1 MEILSFQEL
10 SRHTVLPF
18 SVYNQ
23 EGSLLLKAGE
33 TLTPGKLL
41 RLKYV
46 SVLYKHDEALDLDLS
61 LDFDFEDE
69 QIQDFEEEEE
79 EVVITEKNIVINNR
93 FKKDINHIFSKLPEL
108 KEPADVKNKLSVF
121 FDARDRI
128 LAEVEPAINKI
139 IRASDIRMPV
149 EDKFSHEINVA
160 VLSILVAQKLKLKKS
175 EIEEIALGA
184 LLHDIG
190 KIKIPEAITT
200 NFNPNNAQ
208 HESIMQ
214 LHTHIGYNIIKDDL
228 QLSENTARIA
238 FEHHEKNDGSG
249 YPKGKSGE
257 LISLHS
263 QIVSVCNHFDNFV
276 TNANSSYELKSVKD
290 ILKKMLNIGSKW
302 FFPNIL
308 YSFVHLAS
316 YNDTKSLDK
325 I

>member
-10 SRHTVLPF
+10 SKHTVLPF
-18 SVYNQ
+18 SVYNKD
-23 EGSLLLKAGE
+23 GALLLRAGE

-41 RLKYV
+41 RLKYI
-46 SVLYKHDEALDLDLS
+46 SVLYKHDDSSELDVLNDKFQ
-61 LDFDFEDE
+61 DFD
-69 QIQDFEEEEE
+69 EEEEL
-79 EVVITEKNIVINNR
+79 VITEKNIVINNR
-93 FKKDINHIFSKLPEL
+93 FKRDIKHIFAKLPEL
-108 KEPADVKNKLSVF
+108 NEPTDVKNNLPVF

-128 LAEVEPAINKI
+128 LAEVEPAVNKI
-139 IRASDIRMPV
+139 IRASDIRMPS

-160 VLSILVAQKLKLKKS
+160 VLSILVAQKLKLEKS
-175 EIEEIALGA
+175 EVEEIALGA

-190 KIKIPEAITT
+190 KIKIPESVFA
-200 NFNPNNAQ
+200 NFNPNNEK
-208 HESIMQ
+208 HNSIVQ

-228 QLSENTARIA
+228 QLSENIAKIA

-257 LISLHS
+257 LISLQS
-263 QIVSVCNHFDNFV
+263 QIISVCNHFDNFV
-276 TNANSSYELKSVKD
+276 TNSNGSYEIKSVKD